1 MTITPEAQRQLD
13 ALRKAEGIGTRF
25 SLRYEVVDGDLVAN
39 ADDQERIGAA
49 LIEAY
54 AIEASRPPGGAES
67 GLRAFADEGSAI
79 LAWLA
84 TTLAMMCVIARL
96 SWTASGLFA
105 GAAIASLVFTMLLSR
120 AAS

>member
-1 MTITPEAQRQLD
+1 MMERNQRYS
-13 ALRKAEGIGTRF
+13 RETT
-25 SLRYEVVDGDLVAN
+25 
-39 ADDQERIGAA
+39 
-49 LIEAY
+49 
-54 AIEASRPPGGAES
+54 AS
-67 GLRAFADEGSAI
+67 GSAI

-84 TTLAMMCVIARL
+84 TTLAMMCVLARL